1 MRKPVCLIVTL
12 LFASSLSPAA
22 WAQATAE
29 HYTAAELTDKGAS
42 PEFQAWLAGKGKD
55 RKPAIERNLREQIER
70 RPAECKDVSFGTG
83 WALGIFLPPVFGA
96 DGSLDS
102 GVWREGYDVTVC
114 GVKRQLNIVFIA
126 KDGVLKLAAGL
137 PGSSIADP
145 ILQSDTSPA
154 FYGKRGNCE
163 QYFALD
169 TRFIGYTGP
178 AVEAQPGE
186 PSRAWREDWTL
197 WACGKEIT
205 VSYTFTPD
213 ATGTQWEMA
222 SPAAKP

>member
-1 MRKPVCLIVTL
+1 MLRPICPIMAL
-12 LFASSLSPAA
+12 LLAAMLSLPAR
-22 WAQATAE
+22 AQATAE
-29 HYTAAELTDKGAS
+29 HSTMADFADKGAS

-55 RKPAIERNLREQIER
+55 RKPAIEQNLREQIER
-70 RPAECKDVSFGTG
+70 RPIECKDIGFGTG
-83 WALGIFLPPVFGA
+83 WSLAIFLAPVFDA
-96 DGSLDS
+96 DGRLES

-126 KDGVLKLAAGL
+126 KDGVLKMAAGL

-145 ILQSDTSPA
+145 ILQNDASAA

-163 QYFALD
+163 QYFAFD
-169 TRFIGYTGP
+169 TKFIEFTGP
-178 AVEAQPGE
+178 ALEAEPGQ

-197 WACGKEIT
+197 WACGKEIA

-213 ATGTQWEMA
+213 ASGTQWEMA